1 MTFDTKEQA
10 MDGLKVVMLY
20 SMKKA
25 PDVGALIVII
35 DKTVIIKTL

>member
-1 MTFDTKEQA
+1 MVSDMKGQA

-25 PDVGALIVII
+25 PDVGALIAIFS
-35 DKTVIIKTL
+35 